1 MKEWSRKKVLIVK
14 SLRMIPIFHPAKKND
29 QVPGGQQEQGHGI
42 FLHDP
47 GEGYQ
52 EPTTFRSG
60 SSQVV

>member
-1 MKEWSRKKVLIVK
+1 
-14 SLRMIPIFHPAKKND
+14 MIPIFHPAKKND

-60 SSQVV
+60 SGQVVYGVNEMSQVQIPN